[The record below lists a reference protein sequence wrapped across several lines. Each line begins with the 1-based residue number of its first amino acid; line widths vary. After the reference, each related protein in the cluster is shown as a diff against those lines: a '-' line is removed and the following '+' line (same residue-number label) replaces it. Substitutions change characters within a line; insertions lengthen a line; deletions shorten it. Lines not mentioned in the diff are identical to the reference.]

1 MVNLQVRIHADIG
14 RLKPGLHAVPPEN
27 TMPKFVLPQSTV
39 ACASRPPPRLSVVV
53 PAYDEEAVIAQAH
66 HRLRAACSAAV
77 GDDFEIIYVDDGS
90 RDRTWQIL
98 TGIGAQDANVVA
110 VALSRN
116 FGHQLAL
123 SAGLELCR
131 GERILMIDADLQ
143 DPPELL
149 GDMMRMIDAGAD
161 IVYGQRTARLGES
174 AFKRGTAA
182 AFYRVLDR
190 LSDVRIPPDTGDF
203 RLVTRQVLDALKQ
216 LPESHRFVR
225 GLFTWLGFRQVALP
239 YVRQER
245 VAGETKYPLKRMLRL
260 AIDAITG
267 FSVVPLRASLWLAMA
282 GFVLALGVGGYAIV
296 SWLYFDAV
304 RGWASIVGV
313 IALFASAQLLCLGIL
328 GEYVGRMFVQGK
340 GRPLAIVREVVVK
353 QAGHGS

>member
-1 MVNLQVRIHADIG
+1 MSN
-14 RLKPGLHAVPPEN
+14 
-27 TMPKFVLPQSTV
+27 FVLPRLPAAHQ
-39 ACASRPPPRLSVVV
+39 SRPAPRLSVVV
-53 PAYDEEAVIAQAH
+53 PAYNEQEVIAETH
-66 HRLRAACSAAV
+66 RRLRAACASVV
-77 GDDFEIIYVDDGS
+77 GEDFEIVYVNDGS
-90 RDRTWQIL
+90 RDRTWAML
-98 TGIGAQDANVVA
+98 NELAAQDANVVA
-110 VALSRN
+110 VGLSRN

-149 GDMMRMIDAGAD
+149 GEMMAKIDTGAD
-161 IVYGQRTARLGES
+161 IVYGKRTERLGET

-182 AFYRVLDR
+182 AFYRLLDR
-190 LSDVRIPPDTGDF
+190 LTDVDIPTDTGDF
-203 RLVTRQVLDALKQ
+203 RLVTRPVLEALRQ

-225 GLFTWLGFRQVALP
+225 GLFAWLGFNQVALP

-245 VAGETKYPLKRMLRL
+245 FAGETKYPLKRMLRL

-267 FSVVPLRASLWLAMA
+267 FSTVPLRAALWLAII
-282 GFVLALGVGGYAIV
+282 GFVVALAVGAYAIG
-296 SWLYFDAV
+296 SWLFFDTV

-328 GEYVGRMFVQGK
+328 GEYIDRMFMQAK
-340 GRPLAIVREVVVK
+340 GRPLAIVSEVVLRPRDS
-353 QAGHGS
+353 QR

>member
-1 MVNLQVRIHADIG
+1 MHIVLPRLPEGVNL
-14 RLKPGLHAVPPEN
+14 
-27 TMPKFVLPQSTV
+27 
-39 ACASRPPPRLSVVV
+39 RPVPRLSVVV
-53 PAYDEEAVIAQAH
+53 PVFNEEAVLAET
-66 HRLRAACSAAV
+66 HRRLVAACRDVVADS
-77 GDDFEIIYVDDGS
+77 FEIVYVDDGS
-90 RDRTWQIL
+90 RDRTWSMLQQIS
-98 TGIGAQDANVVA
+98 AQDPRVVA

-149 GDMMRMIDAGAD
+149 GEMMARIDAGAD
-161 IVYGQRTARLGES
+161 LVYGQRTERLGET

-190 LSDVRIPPDTGDF
+190 LTDVDIPQDTGDF
-203 RLVTRQVLDALKQ
+203 RLVTRPVLDALRQ

-225 GLFTWLGFRQVALP
+225 GLFAWLGFRQVALP

-245 VAGETKYPLKRMLRL
+245 FAGETKYPLKRMLRL

-267 FSVVPLRASLWLAMA
+267 FSTVPLRAALWLSIA
-282 GFVLALGVGGYAIV
+282 GFLLAMVVGAYAV
-296 SWLYFDAV
+296 GSWLLHDTV

-313 IALFASAQLLCLGIL
+313 TALFASAQLLCLGIL
-328 GEYVGRMFVQGK
+328 GEYIGRMFMQAK
-340 GRPLAIVREVVVK
+340 DRPLAIVREVVV
-353 QAGHGS
+353 AAPADPGP

>member
-1 MVNLQVRIHADIG
+1 MSN
-14 RLKPGLHAVPPEN
+14 
-27 TMPKFVLPQSTV
+27 FVLPRLPAAHQ
-39 ACASRPPPRLSVVV
+39 SRPVPRLSVVV
-53 PAYDEEAVIAQAH
+53 PAYNEQEVLAETH
-66 HRLRAACSAAV
+66 RRLRAACVAV
-77 GDDFEIIYVDDGS
+77 VGEEFEIVYVNDGS
-90 RDRTWQIL
+90 RDRTWAML
-98 TGIGAQDANVVA
+98 NDLAAQDANVVA
-110 VALSRN
+110 VGLSRN

-149 GDMMRMIDAGAD
+149 GEMMAKIDGGAD
-161 IVYGQRTARLGES
+161 IVYGKRTERLGET

-182 AFYRVLDR
+182 AFYRLLDR
-190 LSDVRIPPDTGDF
+190 LTDVDIPTDTGDF
-203 RLVTRQVLDALKQ
+203 RLVTRPVLEALRQ

-225 GLFTWLGFRQVALP
+225 GLFAWLGFNQVALP

-245 VAGETKYPLKRMLRL
+245 FAGETKYPLKRMMRL

-267 FSVVPLRASLWLAMA
+267 FSTVPLRAALWLAIA
-282 GFVLALGVGGYAIV
+282 GFVVALAVGAYALG
-296 SWLYFDAV
+296 SWLFFDTV

-328 GEYVGRMFVQGK
+328 GEYIGRMFMQAK
-340 GRPLAIVREVVVK
+340 GRPLAIVSEVVVLP
-353 QAGHGS
+353 QDSRQ

>member
-1 MVNLQVRIHADIG
+1 MHIVLPRLPEGVNL
-14 RLKPGLHAVPPEN
+14 
-27 TMPKFVLPQSTV
+27 
-39 ACASRPPPRLSVVV
+39 RPVPRLSVVV
-53 PAYDEEAVIAQAH
+53 PVFNEEAVLAET
-66 HRLRAACSAAV
+66 HRRLAAACRDVVADS
-77 GDDFEIIYVDDGS
+77 FEIVYVDDGS
-90 RDRTWQIL
+90 RDRTWSMLQQIS
-98 TGIGAQDANVVA
+98 AQDPRVVA

-149 GDMMRMIDAGAD
+149 GEMMARIDAGAD
-161 IVYGQRTARLGES
+161 LVYGQRTERLGET

-190 LSDVRIPPDTGDF
+190 LTDVDIPQDTGDF
-203 RLVTRQVLDALKQ
+203 RLVTRPVLDALRQ

-225 GLFTWLGFRQVALP
+225 GLFAWLGFRQVALP

-245 VAGETKYPLKRMLRL
+245 FAGETKYPLKRMLRL

-267 FSVVPLRASLWLAMA
+267 FSTVPLRAALWLSIA
-282 GFVLALGVGGYAIV
+282 GFLLAMVVGAYAV
-296 SWLYFDAV
+296 GSWLLHDTV

-313 IALFASAQLLCLGIL
+313 TALFASAQLLCLGIL
-328 GEYVGRMFVQGK
+328 GEYIGRMFMQAK
-340 GRPLAIVREVVVK
+340 DRPLAIVREVVV
-353 QAGHGS
+353 AAPADPGP

>member
-1 MVNLQVRIHADIG
+1 MSHFILPRLPIG
-14 RLKPGLHAVPPEN
+14 A
-27 TMPKFVLPQSTV
+27 S
-39 ACASRPPPRLSVVV
+39 SRPAPRLSVVV
-53 PAYDEEAVIAQAH
+53 PAFNEQEVIGETH
-66 HRLRAACSAAV
+66 RRLRAACVSAV
-77 GDDFEIIYVDDGS
+77 GEDFEIVYVDDGS
-90 RDRTWQIL
+90 RDRTWAML
-98 TGIGAQDANVVA
+98 NELA
-110 VALSRN
+110 VADPKIIAVTLSRN

-143 DPPELL
+143 DPPELIVE
-149 GDMMRMIDAGAD
+149 MMAKIDTGAD
-161 IVYGQRTARLGES
+161 IVYGQRTERLGET

-182 AFYRVLDR
+182 AFYRILDR
-190 LSDVRIPPDTGDF
+190 LTDVDIPQDTGDF

-225 GLFTWLGFRQVALP
+225 GLFAWLGFRQVALP

-245 VAGETKYPLKRMLRL
+245 FAGETKYPLRRMLRL

-267 FSVVPLRASLWLAMA
+267 FSTVPLRAALWLSSV
-282 GFVLALGVGGYAIV
+282 GFVVALAVGAYAV
-296 SWLYFDAV
+296 GSWLFFDTV

-328 GEYVGRMFVQGK
+328 GEYIGRMFMQTK
-340 GRPLAIVREVVVK
+340 GRPLAIVREVITH
-353 QAGHGS
+353 AGTPPS

>member
-1 MVNLQVRIHADIG
+1 MHIVFPRMADG
-14 RLKPGLHAVPPEN
+14 VSL
-27 TMPKFVLPQSTV
+27 
-39 ACASRPPPRLSVVV
+39 RPTPRLSVVV
-53 PAYDEEAVIAQAH
+53 PVFNEEAVLAET
-66 HRLRAACSAAV
+66 HRRLAAACRGVVAES
-77 GDDFEIIYVDDGS
+77 FEIVYVDDGS
-90 RDRTWQIL
+90 RDSTWSMLQQI
-98 TGIGAQDANVVA
+98 AAHDSRVVA

-149 GDMMRMIDAGAD
+149 SEMMARIDAGAD
-161 IVYGQRTARLGES
+161 LVYGQRTERLGET

-190 LSDVRIPPDTGDF
+190 LTDIDIPPDTGDF
-203 RLVTRQVLDALKQ
+203 RLVTRPVLDALRQ

-225 GLFTWLGFRQVALP
+225 GLFGWLGFRQVALP

-245 VAGETKYPLKRMLRL
+245 FAGETKYPLKHMLRL

-267 FSVVPLRASLWLAMA
+267 FSTVPLRAALWLAIA
-282 GFVLALGVGGYAIV
+282 GFLLALAVGAYAV
-296 SWLYFDAV
+296 GSWLLHDTV
-304 RGWASIVGV
+304 RGWASIVG
-313 IALFASAQLLCLGIL
+313 ITALFASAQLLCLGIL
-328 GEYVGRMFVQGK
+328 GEYIGRMFMQAK
-340 GRPLAIVREVVVK
+340 GRPLAIVREVVV
-353 QAGHGS
+353 ATPAEPGR

>member
-1 MVNLQVRIHADIG
+1 MSN
-14 RLKPGLHAVPPEN
+14 
-27 TMPKFVLPQSTV
+27 FVLPRLPAAHQ
-39 ACASRPPPRLSVVV
+39 SRPAPRLSVVV
-53 PAYDEEAVIAQAH
+53 PAFNEQEVIAETH
-66 HRLRAACSAAV
+66 RRLRAACASVV
-77 GDDFEIIYVDDGS
+77 GEDFEIVYVNDGS
-90 RDRTWQIL
+90 RDRTWAL
-98 TGIGAQDANVVA
+98 LNELAAQDANVVA
-110 VALSRN
+110 VGLSRN

-149 GDMMRMIDAGAD
+149 GEMMAKIDAGTD
-161 IVYGQRTARLGES
+161 IVYGKRTERLGET

-182 AFYRVLDR
+182 AFYRLLDR
-190 LSDVRIPPDTGDF
+190 LTDVDIPTDTGDF
-203 RLVTRQVLDALKQ
+203 RLVTRPVLEALRQ

-225 GLFTWLGFRQVALP
+225 GLFAWLGFHQVALP

-245 VAGETKYPLKRMLRL
+245 FAGETKYPLKRMLRL

-267 FSVVPLRASLWLAMA
+267 FSTVPLRAALWLAIV
-282 GFVLALGVGGYAIV
+282 GFVVALAVGAYALG
-296 SWLYFDAV
+296 SWLFFDTV

-328 GEYVGRMFVQGK
+328 GEYIGRMFMQAK
-340 GRPLAIVREVVVK
+340 GRPLAIVSEVVLRPRDS
-353 QAGHGS
+353 QR

>member
-1 MVNLQVRIHADIG
+1 MHLVLPRLPEAVNL
-14 RLKPGLHAVPPEN
+14 
-27 TMPKFVLPQSTV
+27 
-39 ACASRPPPRLSVVV
+39 RPVPRLSVVV
-53 PAYDEEAVIAQAH
+53 PVFNEEAVLAET
-66 HRLRAACSAAV
+66 HRRLSAACAGVV
-77 GDDFEIIYVDDGS
+77 GDDFEIVYVDDGS
-90 RDRTWQIL
+90 RDQTWAMLQQVI
-98 TGIGAQDANVVA
+98 AEDARVVA

-149 GDMMRMIDAGAD
+149 GEMMARIDAGAD
-161 IVYGQRTARLGES
+161 LVYGQRTERLGETV
-174 AFKRGTAA
+174 FKRGTAA

-190 LSDVRIPPDTGDF
+190 LTDVDIPADTGDF
-203 RLVTRQVLDALKQ
+203 RLVTRPVLDALRQ

-225 GLFTWLGFRQVALP
+225 GLFAWLGFRQVALP

-245 VAGETKYPLKRMLRL
+245 FAGETKYPLRRMLRL

-267 FSVVPLRASLWLAMA
+267 FSTVPLRAALWLAIA
-282 GFVLALGVGGYAIV
+282 GFLLALAVGVYAIG
-296 SWLYFDAV
+296 SWLLHDTV

-328 GEYVGRMFVQGK
+328 GEYIGRMFMQAK
-340 GRPLAIVREVVVK
+340 GRPLAIVREVAVRPP
-353 QAGHGS
+353 QGSAR

>member
-1 MVNLQVRIHADIG
+1 MHI
-14 RLKPGLHAVPPEN
+14 
-27 TMPKFVLPQSTV
+27 VLPRMPDGVSL
-39 ACASRPPPRLSVVV
+39 RPTPRLSVVV
-53 PAYDEEAVIAQAH
+53 PVFNEEAVLAET
-66 HRLRAACSAAV
+66 HRRLAAACRGVVAE
-77 GDDFEIIYVDDGS
+77 DFEIVYVDDGS
-90 RDRTWQIL
+90 RDSTWTMLQQIS
-98 TGIGAQDANVVA
+98 AQDHRVVA

-149 GDMMRMIDAGAD
+149 GEMMARIDAGAD
-161 IVYGQRTARLGES
+161 LVYGQRTERLGET

-190 LSDVRIPPDTGDF
+190 LTDVEIPADTGDF
-203 RLVTRQVLDALKQ
+203 RLVTRPVLDALRQ

-225 GLFTWLGFRQVALP
+225 GLFGWLGFRQVALP

-245 VAGETKYPLKRMLRL
+245 FAGETKYPLKRMLRL

-267 FSVVPLRASLWLAMA
+267 FSTVPLRAALWLAIA
-282 GFVLALGVGGYAIV
+282 GFLLALVVGAYAV
-296 SWLYFDAV
+296 GSWLLHDTV
-304 RGWASIVGV
+304 RGWASIVG
-313 IALFASAQLLCLGIL
+313 ITALFASAQLLCLGIL
-328 GEYVGRMFVQGK
+328 GEYIGRMFMQAK
-340 GRPLAIVREVVVK
+340 GRPLAIVREVVV
-353 QAGHGS
+353 ATPPGTDR